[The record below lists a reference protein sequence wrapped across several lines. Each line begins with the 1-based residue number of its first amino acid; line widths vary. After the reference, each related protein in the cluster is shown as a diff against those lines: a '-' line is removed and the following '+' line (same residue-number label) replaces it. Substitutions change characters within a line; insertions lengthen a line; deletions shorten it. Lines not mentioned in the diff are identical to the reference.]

1 MIELYVFYTIVYE
14 VINLQKVD
22 WKFMNWL
29 DGMRVAAIIV
39 SLATSLLFLLPLT
52 YFFTINF

>member
-39 SLATSLLFLLPLT
+39 SLVTSLLFLLPLT
-52 YFFTINF
+52 